1 MQQSPNITLIDLI
14 GKGERLHS
22 NLLRMT
28 MVVWLFVALIIMQTY
43 TANLISMLTVQHLGP
58 TVTDVEALK
67 VVML

>member
-1 MQQSPNITLIDLI
+1 
-14 GKGERLHS
+14 
-22 NLLRMT
+22 

-58 TVTDVEALK
+58 TVTVEALK

>member
-1 MQQSPNITLIDLI
+1 
-14 GKGERLHS
+14 
-22 NLLRMT
+22 
-28 MVVWLFVALIIMQTY
+28 MVVWLFVALVIMQTY